1 MRGRGERRQGGQ
13 QYQSVDVPHL
23 TSRNN
28 MDLFTAGGHLV
39 LPLTNTLVYCV
50 LLNRGYL

>member
-13 QYQSVDVPHL
+13 QDQSVDVSHL

-28 MDLFTAGGHLV
+28 IMDVQCRA
-39 LPLTNTLVYCV
+39 
-50 LLNRGYL
+50 LLLEDTWFCLLLIH